1 MRFIDK
7 PFLQP
12 INTKTMKTIRYI
24 AIYALFTIVGITV
37 AIGAPSDTTYYYYR
51 GNKTMLTRVDPIVHS
66 PQQVRSA
73 NETEAGYI
81 FENEGLYVALTK
93 ELIVRLKEGVA
104 YSEIE
109 RLLSGYSGVEIQQDR
124 FDSRQYFITLKE
136 NPEPE
141 VLNIA
146 NRLFETGLFEY
157 AVPNFVHL
165 DALQGAAPN
174 DMLYYMQWNL
184 KNNANQGLDIHAE
197 DAWDITEGSPAIKIG
212 LIDIGVDYNHEDL
225 YNNLLPGYDVTGE
238 NTNGN
243 ITDEVYWHG
252 TACAGVMVAQKGNVK
267 GIAGIAPNCKV
278 VSIRFDKDGRSVTD
292 KKCVD
297 AINTAWQEA
306 KVDVISNSWSIGKS
320 DAVDNAIK
328 NAVSKGRGGKGCVVV
343 FSSGNNNSSTITGP
357 AALSEVITVGAI
369 DRNGIR
375 YGDPGCEAR
384 SDGGT
389 ITTGSG
395 SNHGEK
401 LDVVAPG
408 INIYSTFPNGDYR
421 LFSETSSACPH
432 VAGIA
437 ALLLSFNP
445 ELTQQQVRS
454 AIESTAQKVG
464 SYTYADNTN
473 HPQGKWNSKMGYGL
487 VDAHA
492 ALLKICANIKIE
504 NTTITGNVSLKG
516 CDDVHIQNA
525 TMKNGASL
533 SIETPGNLLID
544 KDFIMEPNTS
554 INVNQ

>member
-1 MRFIDK
+1 
-7 PFLQP
+7 
-12 INTKTMKTIRYI
+12 MKSIRYI
-24 AIYALFTIVGITV
+24 AICALFTIVGITV
-37 AIGAPSDTTYYYYR
+37 AVGESDTTYYYYR
-51 GNKTMLTRVDPIVHS
+51 GNKTMLTKVDPIVRS
-66 PQQVRSA
+66 TRQVRSA
-73 NETEAGYI
+73 NKTEIKYI
-81 FENEGLYVALTK
+81 FENDGTYVALTK
-93 ELIVRLKEGVA
+93 ELIVRLKEGIA
-104 YSEIE
+104 YQKIE
-109 RLLSGYSGVEIQQDR
+109 RILSAYLDVEIQQDR

-136 NPEPE
+136 HPEPA
-141 VLNIA
+141 VLDIA
-146 NRLFETGLFEY
+146 NHLFETGLFEY

-165 DALQGAAPN
+165 DALQGTAPD
-174 DMLYYMQWNL
+174 DMLYYMQWGL

-225 YNNLLPGYDVTGE
+225 YRNLLPGYDVTGE

-243 ITDEVYWHG
+243 ITDGKNWHG
-252 TACAGVMVAQKGNVK
+252 TACAGVIVAQKGNIR
-267 GIAGIAPNCKV
+267 GIAGIAPNCKL
-278 VSIRFDKDGRSVTD
+278 VSIRFDKDGYSVTD
-292 KKCVD
+292 KKCVN
-297 AINTAWQEA
+297 AINTAWQVA

-328 NAVSKGRGGKGCVVV
+328 NAVSKGRDGKGCIVV

-375 YGDPGCEAR
+375 YGDLGCEDR
-384 SDGGT
+384 LDGGV
-389 ITTGSG
+389 ITTSSG
-395 SNHGEK
+395 SNYGEK

-408 INIYSTFPNGDYR
+408 INIYSTFPENDYK

-464 SYTYADNTN
+464 AYTYADNTD
-473 HPQGKWNSKMGYGL
+473 HPQGKWNNKMGYGL
-487 VDAHA
+487 VNAHA
-492 ALLKICANIKIE
+492 ALLKICANMKIE
-504 NTTITGNVSLKG
+504 NTTITGNVKLKG

-533 SIETPGNLLID
+533 SVETPGNLIID
-544 KDFIMEPNTS
+544 KDFIMESNTS

>member
-1 MRFIDK
+1 
-7 PFLQP
+7 
-12 INTKTMKTIRYI
+12 MKIIRHI
-24 AIYALFTIVGITV
+24 AICALFTIVGITV
-37 AIGAPSDTTYYYYR
+37 AMGALSDTTYYYYR
-51 GNKTMLTRVDPIVHS
+51 GNKTILTKVDPIVRSH
-66 PQQVRSA
+66 QQVRSA
-73 NETEAGYI
+73 NENEVGYI

-93 ELIVRLKEGVA
+93 ELIIRLKEGVA
-104 YSEIE
+104 YPEIE
-109 RLLSGYSGVEIQQDR
+109 RLLSAYSGVEIQQDR

-141 VLNIA
+141 VLNIV

-165 DALQGAAPN
+165 DVLQGTSPN

-243 ITDEVYWHG
+243 VANALHG

-267 GIAGIAPNCKV
+267 GIAGIAPSCKV

-292 KKCVD
+292 RKCVD

-328 NAVSKGRGGKGCVVV
+328 NAVSKGRDGKGCIVV
-343 FSSGNNNSSTITGP
+343 FSSGNKNSSTITGP

-384 SDGGT
+384 LDGGT
-389 ITTGSG
+389 TTSSG
-395 SNHGEK
+395 SNYGEK

-408 INIYSTFPNGDYR
+408 INIYSTFPGNIYGQ
-421 LFSETSSACPH
+421 FSETSSACPH

-473 HPQGKWNSKMGYGL
+473 HPQGKWNSKVGYGL

-504 NTTITGNVSLKG
+504 NTTITGNVKLKG
-516 CDDVHIQNA
+516 CDDVHIRNA

-533 SIETPGNLLID
+533 SIETPGNLIID
-544 KDFIMEPNTS
+544 KDFIMELNTS